1 MRLELGPPGRIPL
14 KSSSQAMISTQIQI
28 RFLIPSLPGL
38 ALSDLTREVV
48 TS

>member
-28 RFLIPSLPGL
+28 RFSIPSLPGL
-38 ALSDLTREVV
+38 ALSDLTRKVV